1 MLVRDTL
8 FRLYRCYNYY
18 RPRKRGDKWIGVFA
32 MNLNDK
38 EFVLLKEQLARI
50 EVKLNDIPEI
60 KADLKD
66 YGSRLERQSEKSDKA
81 YSVSMQNREGL
92 ADLKNSYTWLTR
104 TTVGAVIGALVSIG
118 LSLFMK

>member
-1 MLVRDTL
+1 
-8 FRLYRCYNYY
+8 
-18 RPRKRGDKWIGVFA
+18 

-38 EFVLLKEQLARI
+38 EFVSLKEQLARI
-50 EVKLNDIPEI
+50 EVKLDGIPDI
-60 KADLKD
+60 KADLKE
-66 YGSRLERQSEKSDKA
+66 YGSRLERQSEKADKA
-81 YSVSMQNREGL
+81 YSMSMQNREAL

>member
-1 MLVRDTL
+1 
-8 FRLYRCYNYY
+8 
-18 RPRKRGDKWIGVFA
+18 

-38 EFVLLKEQLARI
+38 EFVSLKEQLARI
-50 EVKLNDIPEI
+50 EVKLDDIPEI
-60 KADLKD
+60 KA
-66 YGSRLERQSEKSDKA
+66 A
-81 YSVSMQNREGL
+81 YSMSMQNREAL